1 MNRLLAL
8 WQSAVGK
15 KVVMAVTGAMLVLFL
30 MSHAVS
36 NFLVFIDPQHLDD
49 YGAWLRSFG
58 PLLWVARLGLIAAA
72 GIHIMA
78 AWQLTQMARV
88 ARPADY
94 SRHQLVASTYAAR
107 TMRWGGVLLLA
118 FIVFH
123 ILHLTLG
130 IVHPDFIEGA
140 VSQNLKSGLAVVP
153 VAVFY
158 TLAMVALGAHF
169 GHGIWSAFQTLG
181 YNHPAWNRLRMV
193 IAVCLAL
200 LVGGGL
206 LSIPLAALLG
216 LL

>member
-15 KVVMAVTGAMLVLFL
+15 KVAMAVTGAMLVLFL

-58 PLLWVARLGLIAAA
+58 PLLWVARLGMITAA
-72 GIHIMA
+72 GIHIAA

-94 SRHQLVASTYAAR
+94 SRHELSASTYAAR
-107 TMRWGGVLLLA
+107 TMRWGGVLLLV

-140 VSQNLKSGLAVVP
+140 VSQNLRSGLAVVP

-158 TLAMVALGAHF
+158 ALAMVALGAHF

-193 IAVCLAL
+193 VAVCLAF